1 MRWDIHTVILILLSM
16 FEMWM
21 CWQVLYWTVLEKQ
34 DLKNWRKVMIWG
46 NIIGLGIL
54 LGINRNMFYFSHSMF
69 LLWVML
75 TAITILLLC
84 AKRKWL
90 VLSMAVIFEAFLSIL
105 DFFFAFCGMIALDDF
120 YDMIYVY
127 GNSPWKCL
135 LFAMSRIGI
144 FCVLLCMK
152 KYKWEKEIFQQS
164 SVFFIAASV
173 LLVII
178 LRIYQHIIVNMIEG
192 VWNIKWWG
200 AAGSLA
206 GIVIITAFCMGIW
219 WKNQNLKKEYQILE
233 IKRTSEEEKYREMA
247 QVLEKNRIQI
257 HDIKNHLLLLREFA
271 VKENYD
277 ELKQYLN
284 EVWGEYTATKGKM
297 WTQNEV
303 LDTFLDKKMQEA
315 EMEGMEFR
323 IEADVLRKVPLTK
336 TELCVLFGNL
346 LDNAIEACSK
356 IQVGKKKISV
366 KISRKKNFLF
376 IFIANTIQERPR
388 EKKGEL
394 VSDKKNA
401 ELHGYGLKSVKQ
413 IVEKY
418 GGTFQYEIKDDQFE
432 VHIAFLGDE
441 R

>member
-1 MRWDIHTVILILLSM
+1 M
-16 FEMWM
+16 
-21 CWQVLYWTVLEKQ
+21 
-34 DLKNWRKVMIWG
+34 
-46 NIIGLGIL
+46 
-54 LGINRNMFYFSHSMF
+54 
-69 LLWVML
+69 
-75 TAITILLLC
+75 
-84 AKRKWL
+84 
-90 VLSMAVIFEAFLSIL
+90 
-105 DFFFAFCGMIALDDF
+105 
-120 YDMIYVY
+120 
-127 GNSPWKCL
+127 
-135 LFAMSRIGI
+135 
-144 FCVLLCMK
+144 
-152 KYKWEKEIFQQS
+152 
-164 SVFFIAASV
+164 
-173 LLVII
+173 VII

-206 GIVIITAFCMGIW
+206 GIVIITAFCMGVW

-315 EMEGMEFR
+315 EMEGMEFQ
-323 IEADVLRKVPLTK
+323 IEADVLRRVPLTK

-346 LDNAIEACSK
+346 LDNAIEACRK

-366 KISRKKNFLF
+366 KISQKKNFLF

-394 VSDKKNA
+394 ISDKKNA